1 MSAGTHQDLV
11 HYRAHCLTCG
21 DRCEARNAQVWAH
34 NHVRRHASHRVDLQL
49 GFTVTT
55 VPAAKGGGD
64 QSPLFPPPLSQ
75 GASQNPDEAKGQS
88 R

>member
-1 MSAGTHQDLV
+1 MSIGTHQDLV

-34 NHVRRHASHRVDLQL
+34 NHVRRHTGHRVDLQL
-49 GFTVTT
+49 GFSVTAT
-55 VPAAKGGGD
+55 PPTAAGD
-64 QSPLFPPPLSQ
+64 QSPLFPPSAPGSQ
-75 GASQNPDEAKGQS
+75 DKTSAGGDH